1 MPYHRDWGEKEVSDR
16 LLSPEDLIRVTG
28 KKRYGKQ
35 AEWFKATFG
44 IDVVT
49 AANGAVIITWSTFE
63 SLQAKKAGL
72 ACDAPGTRERP
83 ALRPAIRPKQS

>member
-1 MPYHRDWGEKEVSDR
+1 MSDR
-16 LLSPEDLIRVTG
+16 LLSPDDLIRVTG
-28 KKRYGKQ
+28 MKRYRKQ

-49 AANGAVIITWSTFE
+49 AANGAVIMTWSTFE

-72 ACDAPGTRERP
+72 VGDAPGTRERP
-83 ALRPAIRPKQS
+83 ALRPALRSAHTKK

>member
-1 MPYHRDWGEKEVSDR
+1 MSERLMNEV
-16 LLSPEDLIRVTG
+16 DLVRVTG

-35 AEWFKATFG
+35 ADWFKSTFG

-49 AANGAVIITWSTFE
+49 AANGAVIMTWSTFE

-72 ACDAPGTRERP
+72 AGDTPETRARP
-83 ALRPAIRPKQS
+83 ALRSVHRAA

>member
-1 MPYHRDWGEKEVSDR
+1 MSER
-16 LLSPEDLIRVTG
+16 LMNADDLVRVTG
-28 KKRYGKQ
+28 KKRYSKQ

-49 AANGAVIITWSTFE
+49 AANGAVIMTWSTFE

-72 ACDAPGTRERP
+72 AGDVSGTRERP
-83 ALRPAIRPKQS
+83 ALRSVHRVA

>member
-1 MPYHRDWGEKEVSDR
+1 MSER
-16 LLSPEDLIRVTG
+16 LMNEADLVRVTG

-49 AANGAVIITWSTFE
+49 AATGAVIMTWSTFE

-72 ACDAPGTRERP
+72 AGDAPGTHERP
-83 ALRPAIRPKQS
+83 ALRSVHRAA

>member
-1 MPYHRDWGEKEVSDR
+1 MSER
-16 LLSPEDLIRVTG
+16 LMNEADLVRVTG

-35 AEWFKATFG
+35 ADWFKATFG

-49 AANGAVIITWSTFE
+49 AANGAVIMTWSTFE

-72 ACDAPGTRERP
+72 AGDAPGTRERP
-83 ALRPAIRPKQS
+83 ALRSVSRAA

>member
-1 MPYHRDWGEKEVSDR
+1 MTMSER
-16 LLSPEDLIRVTG
+16 LMNEADLVRVTG

-35 AEWFKATFG
+35 AEWFKAMFG

-49 AANGAVIITWSTFE
+49 AATGAVIMTWSTFE

-72 ACDAPGTRERP
+72 AGDAPGTRERP
-83 ALRPAIRPKQS
+83 ALRSVHRVA

>member
-1 MPYHRDWGEKEVSDR
+1 MSER
-16 LLSPEDLIRVTG
+16 LMSQNDLVRVTG

-49 AANGAVIITWSTFE
+49 AANGAVIMTWSTFE

-72 ACDAPGTRERP
+72 AGDTPATRERP
-83 ALRPAIRPKQS
+83 ALRPVHRAA

>member
-1 MPYHRDWGEKEVSDR
+1 MTER
-16 LLSPEDLIRVTG
+16 LLSEADLVRVTG

-49 AANGAVIITWSTFE
+49 AANGAVIMTWSTFE

-72 ACDAPGTRERP
+72 AGDAPGTRERP
-83 ALRPAIRPKQS
+83 ALRSVHRAA

>member
-1 MPYHRDWGEKEVSDR
+1 MSER
-16 LLSPEDLIRVTG
+16 LMNEADLVRVTG

-49 AANGAVIITWSTFE
+49 AASGAVIMTIVDFRV
-63 SLQAKKAGL
+63 
-72 ACDAPGTRERP
+72 APG
-83 ALRPAIRPKQS
+83 

>member
-1 MPYHRDWGEKEVSDR
+1 MSER
-16 LLSPEDLIRVTG
+16 LMNEADLVRVTG

-35 AEWFKATFG
+35 ADWFKAMFG

-49 AANGAVIITWSTFE
+49 AANGAVIMTWSTFE

-72 ACDAPGTRERP
+72 AGDAPGTRERP
-83 ALRPAIRPKQS
+83 ALRSVHRAA

>member
-1 MPYHRDWGEKEVSDR
+1 MTER
-16 LLSPEDLIRVTG
+16 LMNEADLVRVTG
-28 KKRYGKQ
+28 KKRYTKQ

-49 AANGAVIITWSTFE
+49 AANGAVIMTWSTFE

-72 ACDAPGTRERP
+72 AGDAPGTRERP
-83 ALRPAIRPKQS
+83 ALRSALRAA

>member
-1 MPYHRDWGEKEVSDR
+1 MTER
-16 LLSPEDLIRVTG
+16 LLSEADLVRVTG

-44 IDVVT
+44 IDVIT
-49 AANGAVIITWSTFE
+49 AANGAVIMTWSTFE

-72 ACDAPGTRERP
+72 AGDAPGTRERP
-83 ALRPAIRPKQS
+83 ALRSVHRAA